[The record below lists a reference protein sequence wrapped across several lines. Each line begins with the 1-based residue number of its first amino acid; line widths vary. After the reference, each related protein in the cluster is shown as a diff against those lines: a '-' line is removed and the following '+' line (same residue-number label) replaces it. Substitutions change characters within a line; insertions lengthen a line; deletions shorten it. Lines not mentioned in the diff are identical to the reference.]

1 VALREAER
9 GGVPARVVG
18 IGASAGGVDALIE
31 VVRDLPASLAAAICV
46 VLHVPSTGTSLLAP
60 ILGRH
65 TRLTVEVA
73 QDGAPLRAGRIY
85 VAPND
90 RHLMVAD
97 GVVVLDRGPKEN
109 GVRPAVDVMLRS
121 LAESCGADAVA
132 VILSGAL
139 GDGSAGAV
147 AVRRAG
153 GAVVVQD
160 PGDATVP
167 SMPESA
173 LRAVG
178 EVDAVLPAAAIGPAL
193 ATLAGTSKEEED
205 VGMASPSDPV
215 AETAAR
221 PAGAPSSFTCPE
233 CHGPLWEIG
242 EGDPVRYR
250 CRVGH
255 AFSEDSLVLEQGSAV
270 EAALWS
276 ALEALEERAEFLRR
290 VAERHG
296 SARPRLRDRFM
307 SGAEDALERAELI
320 RSALG
325 ARHDR
330 PHALDLHAVDV
341 AE

>member
-9 GGVPARVVG
+9 GGAPARVVG
-18 IGASAGGVDALIE
+18 IGASAGGVDALIQ
-31 VVRDLPASLAAAICV
+31 VVRELPADLSAAICV
-46 VLHVPSTGTSLLAP
+46 VLHVPSSGTSLLAP

-65 TRLTVEVA
+65 TRLAVEVA
-73 QDGAPLRAGRIY
+73 SDGARLCAGCVY

-90 RHLMVAD
+90 RHLLIAD
-97 GVVVLDRGPKEN
+97 GAVMLDRGPKEN
-109 GVRPAVDVMLRS
+109 GVRPAVDTMLRS
-121 LAESCGADAVA
+121 LAASRGADSVA

-139 GDGSAGAV
+139 GDGSAGAL

-153 GAVVVQD
+153 GTVIVQD

-178 EVDAVLPAAAIGPAL
+178 RADAVLAAAAIGPAL
-193 ATLAGTSKEEED
+193 ATLAGSGATEED
-205 VGMASPSDPV
+205 VAMAHAGDP
-215 AETAAR
+215 AAGTPAR

-233 CHGPLWEIG
+233 CHGPLWEMA
-242 EGDPVRYR
+242 EGDLYR

-255 AFSEDSLVLEQGSAV
+255 GFSEDALVIEQGSAT

-276 ALEALEERAEFLRR
+276 ALEALEERAEFLAR
-290 VAERHG
+290 VAARHG
-296 SARPRLRDRFM
+296 SRRPRLRDRFTG
-307 SGAEDALERAELI
+307 GAEDALERAELI

-325 ARHDR
+325 TRR
-330 PHALDLHAVDV
+330 EGPHALDLHADV